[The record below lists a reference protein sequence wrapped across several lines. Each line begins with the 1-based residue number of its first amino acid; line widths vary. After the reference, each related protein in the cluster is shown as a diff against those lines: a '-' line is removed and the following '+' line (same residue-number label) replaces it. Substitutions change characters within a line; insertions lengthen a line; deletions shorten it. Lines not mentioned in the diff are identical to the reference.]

1 MQTNCKPLAKSR
13 NLDIITNQLQSNAF
27 SILTAHE
34 RERAEQTTMA
44 SGEFA
49 QNQATLQDYI
59 NFAQFS
65 MLSVSDVYGGYF
77 LSEILRMVLI
87 FFFPFILIWMKGLD
101 LHILNMRSKQIW
113 FHFLVT

>member
-13 NLDIITNQLQSNAF
+13 NLDIITNDQLQSNAF

-49 QNQATLQDYI
+49 QNQARLQDYI
-59 NFAQFS
+59 NFAQFQHAFS
-65 MLSVSDVYGGYF
+65 FRGV
-77 LSEILRMVLI
+77 RRI
-87 FFFPFILIWMKGLD
+87 FFE
-101 LHILNMRSKQIW
+101 
-113 FHFLVT
+113 